1 MGSCIG
7 SNLADFRPIISFDL
21 ATETFG
27 EVDRPNVDYSFTNL
41 GTLEGK
47 LCLIYDIYLSD
58 SKEVWFTKKNG
69 ESRASWTKILSI
81 SHDIFAGPLTA
92 AVSIF
97 PKGEFLV

>member
-1 MGSCIG
+1 MDFHVDWHLGDGVFANGKLG

-47 LCLIYDIYLSD
+47 LCLMYDIYRSD
-58 SKEVWFTKKNG
+58 SKEVWFCG
-69 ESRASWTKILSI
+69 EKR
-81 SHDIFAGPLTA
+81 
-92 AVSIF
+92 
-97 PKGEFLV
+97 